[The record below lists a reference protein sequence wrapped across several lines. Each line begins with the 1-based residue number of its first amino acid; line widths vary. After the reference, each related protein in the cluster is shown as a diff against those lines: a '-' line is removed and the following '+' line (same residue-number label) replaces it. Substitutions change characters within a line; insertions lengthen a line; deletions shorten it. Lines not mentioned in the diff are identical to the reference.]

1 MLRYILI
8 ILLSL
13 LFNLQFISKSH
24 AVSGGAIKSI
34 INLFR
39 NGIKN
44 INKGADD
51 LIRKGADEW
60 EKIFKS
66 GESSPIIKK
75 GAENTSSTSKG
86 ANIGEIEQLAKQEKY
101 SILEKIGKENHI
113 KNYFAHSRRV
123 VKQNRKFL
131 KEIAEEGGQEALQ
144 ELTEE
149 GFEQAAD
156 KGLEKLA
163 KENDFYKYVH
173 LHWIGRIYL
182 RSEYYSKPKVEKR
195 IYLVCK
201 TENEIISF
209 SIIMEDKI
217 KSASLIDHEYFSN
230 NSQSKLI
237 EQELF
242 VLKDLDE
249 FKVMSTQLEK
259 GYNYPK
265 HYFTIFEDQ
274 KFIYD
279 KVITGTENPG
289 ITISRAEQNSII
301 SNNKCYKATEKELL

>member
-1 MLRYILI
+1 MKRFISIIILI
-8 ILLSL
+8 LI
-13 LFNLQFISKSH
+13 FNIQFVTNAH
-24 AVSGGAIKSI
+24 AVGGLRQ
-34 INLFR
+34 LFR
-39 NGIKN
+39 GMVNIFKN
-44 INKGADD
+44 KTDD
-51 LIRKGADEW
+51 VIRKGADGW

-75 GAENTSSTSKG
+75 GAENTTSTSKG
-86 ANIGEIEQLAKQEKY
+86 ATIGEIEQLAKKEKY

-113 KNYFAHSRRV
+113 KNYFVHSKRV

-131 KEIAEEGGQEALQ
+131 KEIAEEGGQEALE

-274 KFIYD
+274 KFVYD

-289 ITISRAEQNSII
+289 IIINRAQQNSSI
-301 SNNKCYKATEKELL
+301 SNNKCYKSTENELL

>member
-1 MLRYILI
+1 MKRFISIIILI
-8 ILLSL
+8 LIFNIQFVTNAHAIGGLRQ
-13 LFNLQFISKSH
+13 LFR
-24 AVSGGAIKSI
+24 GI
-34 INLFR
+34 INTF
-39 NGIKN
+39 
-44 INKGADD
+44 KGKTDD
-51 LIRKGADEW
+51 VIRKGADEW
-60 EKIFKS
+60 GKIFKS
-66 GESSPIIKK
+66 GESSP
-75 GAENTSSTSKG
+75 SKG
-86 ANIGEIEQLAKQEKY
+86 ATIGEIEQLAKQEKY
-101 SILEKIGKENHI
+101 SILEKIDKENHI

-131 KEIAEEGGQEALQ
+131 KEIAEEGGQEALE

-156 KGLEKLA
+156 QGLEKLA

-265 HYFTIFEDQ
+265 HYFTIFKDQ

-279 KVITGTENPG
+279 KVITGTEKPG
-289 ITISRAEQNSII
+289 TIINRAQQNSSI
-301 SNNKCYKATEKELL
+301 SNNKCYKSTKNELL

>member
-1 MLRYILI
+1 MKRFISIIILI
-8 ILLSL
+8 LIFNTQFATNAHAIGGLRQ
-13 LFNLQFISKSH
+13 LFR
-24 AVSGGAIKSI
+24 GI
-34 INLFR
+34 INTF
-39 NGIKN
+39 
-44 INKGADD
+44 KGKTDD
-51 LIRKGADEW
+51 VIRKGADEW

-75 GAENTSSTSKG
+75 GAENTTSTSKG
-86 ANIGEIEQLAKQEKY
+86 ATIGEIEQLAKQEKY
-101 SILEKIGKENHI
+101 SILEKIDKENHI

-131 KEIAEEGGQEALQ
+131 KEIAEEGGQEALE

-156 KGLEKLA
+156 QGLEKLA

-274 KFIYD
+274 KFVYD

-289 ITISRAEQNSII
+289 IIISRAQQNSSI
-301 SNNKCYKATEKELL
+301 SNNKCYKSTENELL

>member
-1 MLRYILI
+1 MKRFISIIILI
-8 ILLSL
+8 LIFNIQFVTNAHAIGGLRQ
-13 LFNLQFISKSH
+13 LFR
-24 AVSGGAIKSI
+24 GI
-34 INLFR
+34 INTF
-39 NGIKN
+39 
-44 INKGADD
+44 KGKTDD
-51 LIRKGADEW
+51 VIRKGADEW
-60 EKIFKS
+60 GKIFKS
-66 GESSPIIKK
+66 GESSP
-75 GAENTSSTSKG
+75 SKG
-86 ANIGEIEQLAKQEKY
+86 ATIGEIEQLAKQEKY
-101 SILEKIGKENHI
+101 SILEKIDKENHI

-131 KEIAEEGGQEALQ
+131 KEIAEEGGQEALE

-156 KGLEKLA
+156 QGLEKLA

-274 KFIYD
+274 KFVYD

-289 ITISRAEQNSII
+289 IIISRAQQNSSI
-301 SNNKCYKATEKELL
+301 SNNKCYKSTENELL

>member
-1 MLRYILI
+1 MKRFISIIILI
-8 ILLSL
+8 LI
-13 LFNLQFISKSH
+13 FNIQFETNAH
-24 AVSGGAIKSI
+24 AIGGVRQ
-34 INLFR
+34 LFR
-39 NGIKN
+39 AIVNIFKN
-44 INKGADD
+44 TSDD
-51 LIRKGADEW
+51 VIRKGADGW

-66 GESSPIIKK
+66 GESSQIIKK
-75 GAENTSSTSKG
+75 GAENTTSTSKG
-86 ANIGEIEQLAKQEKY
+86 ATIGEIEQLAKQEKY
-101 SILEKIGKENHI
+101 SILEKIDKENHI
-113 KNYFAHSRRV
+113 KNYFVHSKRV

-131 KEIAEEGGQEALQ
+131 KEIAEEGGQEALE

-156 KGLEKLA
+156 QGLEKLA
-163 KENDFYKYVH
+163 KENDFYKYVY

-274 KFIYD
+274 KFVYD
-279 KVITGTENPG
+279 KVITGTKNPG
-289 ITISRAEQNSII
+289 TIISEAQQNSNIT
-301 SNNKCYKATEKELL
+301 NNKCYKSTENELL

>member
-1 MLRYILI
+1 MKRFISIIILI
-8 ILLSL
+8 LIFNTQFATNAHAIGGLRQ
-13 LFNLQFISKSH
+13 LFR
-24 AVSGGAIKSI
+24 GI
-34 INLFR
+34 INTF
-39 NGIKN
+39 
-44 INKGADD
+44 KGKTDD
-51 LIRKGADEW
+51 VIRRGADEW
-60 EKIFKS
+60 GKIFKS

-75 GAENTSSTSKG
+75 GAENTTSTSKG
-86 ANIGEIEQLAKQEKY
+86 ATIGEIEQLAKQEKY

-131 KEIAEEGGQEALQ
+131 KEIAEEGGQEALE

-156 KGLEKLA
+156 QGLEKLA
-163 KENDFYKYVH
+163 KENNFYEYVQ
-173 LHWIGRIYL
+173 LHWIGRIYA
-182 RSEYYSKPKVEKR
+182 RSEYFSKPKVENR
-195 IYLVCK
+195 ILLVCK
-201 TENEIISF
+201 TENEIFYF

-217 KSASLIDHEYFSN
+217 KSASLIDHKYLSN
-230 NSQSKLI
+230 SSQTKLF

-249 FKVMSTQLEK
+249 FKIMSTKLEK

-265 HYFTIFEDQ
+265 HYFTIFKDQ

-279 KVITGTENPG
+279 KVITGTEKPG
-289 ITISRAEQNSII
+289 TIINRAQQNLSI
-301 SNNKCYKATEKELL
+301 SNNKCYKSTKNELL

>member
-24 AVSGGAIKSI
+24 AVSGGALKSI

-44 INKGADD
+44 INKGADEV
-51 LIRKGADEW
+51 IRKGADGW

-86 ANIGEIEQLAKQEKY
+86 ANIEGIEQLAKEEKY
-101 SILEKIGKENHI
+101 SILEKIGKKNHL
-113 KNYFAHSRRV
+113 KNFFKHSRRV
-123 VKQNRKFL
+123 VKKERKFL
-131 KEIAEEGGQEALQ
+131 KNIAEEGAEETL
-144 ELTEE
+144 ENLTEE
-149 GFEQAAD
+149 GFEKATDQ
-156 KGLEKLA
+156 GLEELA
-163 KENDFYKYVH
+163 KKNDFYEHVQ
-173 LHWIGRIYL
+173 LHWIGRIYA
-182 RSEYYSKPKVEKR
+182 RSEYFSKPKVEKR
-195 IYLVCK
+195 ILLVCK
-201 TENEIISF
+201 TENEIFYF

-217 KSASLIDHEYFSN
+217 KSASLIDHKYLSN
-230 NSQSKLI
+230 SSQTKLF

-249 FKVMSTQLEK
+249 FKIMSTKLEK

-265 HYFTIFEDQ
+265 HYFTIFKDQ

-289 ITISRAEQNSII
+289 IIINRAQQNSSI
-301 SNNKCYKATEKELL
+301 SNNKCYKSTENGLL

>member
-1 MLRYILI
+1 MKRFISIIILI
-8 ILLSL
+8 LI
-13 LFNLQFISKSH
+13 FNIQFVTNVH
-24 AVSGGAIKSI
+24 AIGGVRQ
-34 INLFR
+34 LFR
-39 NGIKN
+39 GIVNIFKN
-44 INKGADD
+44 TTDD
-51 LIRKGADEW
+51 VIRKGADGW

-66 GESSPIIKK
+66 GESSQIIKK
-75 GAENTSSTSKG
+75 GAENTTSTSKG
-86 ANIGEIEQLAKQEKY
+86 ATIGEIEQLAKQEKY

-131 KEIAEEGGQEALQ
+131 KEIAEEGGQEALE

-156 KGLEKLA
+156 QGLEKLA
-163 KENDFYKYVH
+163 KENDFYKYVQ

-217 KSASLIDHEYFSN
+217 KSATLIDHEYFSN
-230 NSQSKLI
+230 SFQTKLL

-249 FKVMSTQLEK
+249 FKIMSTQLEEDYK
-259 GYNYPK
+259 YPK
-265 HYFTIFEDQ
+265 HYFTIFNNQ

-279 KVITGTENPG
+279 KIITGTENPG
-289 ITISRAEQNSII
+289 IIINRANQNSNISR
-301 SNNKCYKATEKELL
+301 NKCYKATEKELL

>member
-1 MLRYILI
+1 MKRFISIIILI
-8 ILLSL
+8 LI
-13 LFNLQFISKSH
+13 FNIQFVTNAH
-24 AVSGGAIKSI
+24 AVGGLRQ
-34 INLFR
+34 LFR
-39 NGIKN
+39 GMVNIFKN
-44 INKGADD
+44 KTDD
-51 LIRKGADEW
+51 VIRKGADGW

-75 GAENTSSTSKG
+75 GAENTTSTSKG
-86 ANIGEIEQLAKQEKY
+86 ATIGEIEQLAKQEKY
-101 SILEKIGKENHI
+101 SILEKIDKENHI

-131 KEIAEEGGQEALQ
+131 KEIAEEGGQEALE

-279 KVITGTENPG
+279 KVITGTEKPG
-289 ITISRAEQNSII
+289 IIINRAQQNSSI
-301 SNNKCYKATEKELL
+301 SNNKCYKSTENELL

>member
-1 MLRYILI
+1 MKRFISIIILI
-8 ILLSL
+8 LI
-13 LFNLQFISKSH
+13 FNIQFVTNVH
-24 AVSGGAIKSI
+24 AIGGLRQ
-34 INLFR
+34 LFR
-39 NGIKN
+39 GIVNIFKN
-44 INKGADD
+44 KTGDV
-51 LIRKGADEW
+51 IRKGADGW

-75 GAENTSSTSKG
+75 GAENTTSTSKG
-86 ANIGEIEQLAKQEKY
+86 ATIGEIEQLAKKEKY

-131 KEIAEEGGQEALQ
+131 KEIAEEGGQQALE
-144 ELTEE
+144 ELTEG
-149 GFEQAAD
+149 GFEKAAD
-156 KGLEKLA
+156 QGLEALA
-163 KENDFYKYVH
+163 KKEDFYKYVQ

-182 RSEYYSKPKVEKR
+182 RSEYYSKPKVENR
-195 IYLVCK
+195 ILLTCK
-201 TENEIISF
+201 TEEEIFYF

-230 NSQSKLI
+230 NSQSKLF

>member
-13 LFNLQFISKSH
+13 LFNLQFISNSH
-24 AVSGGAIKSI
+24 AISGGAIKSI
-34 INLFR
+34 INFFR
-39 NGIKN
+39 SGVKN
-44 INKGADD
+44 ITKGADD
-51 LIRKGADEW
+51 LIRKGSDEW

-75 GAENTSSTSKG
+75 GAENTTSTSKG
-86 ANIGEIEQLAKQEKY
+86 ASIGELEQLAKQEKY
-101 SILEKIGKENHI
+101 SILEKIGKKNHI
-113 KNYFAHSRRV
+113 KNYFVHSNRV

-131 KEIAEEGGQEALQ
+131 KEIAEEGGQEALE

-149 GFEQAAD
+149 GFEKAAD
-156 KGLEKLA
+156 QGLEKLA
-163 KENDFYKYVH
+163 KEKDFYKYVQ
-173 LHWIGRIYL
+173 LHWIGRIYQ

-195 IYLVCK
+195 MYLVCETK
-201 TENEIISF
+201 TEIFSF

-217 KSASLIDHEYFSN
+217 KSASLIDHKYISN
-230 NSQSKLI
+230 SSQPKLF

-249 FKVMSTQLEK
+249 FKIMSTQLET

-265 HYFTIFEDQ
+265 NYFTIFKDQ

-289 ITISRAEQNSII
+289 IIISRAEQNSII

>member
-1 MLRYILI
+1 MRRFISIIILI
-8 ILLSL
+8 LIFNIQFVTNAHAIGGLRQ
-13 LFNLQFISKSH
+13 LFR
-24 AVSGGAIKSI
+24 GI
-34 INLFR
+34 INTF
-39 NGIKN
+39 
-44 INKGADD
+44 KGGTDD

-60 EKIFKS
+60 GKIFKS
-66 GESSPIIKK
+66 GESSP
-75 GAENTSSTSKG
+75 SKG
-86 ANIGEIEQLAKQEKY
+86 ATIAEIEQLAKQEKY
-101 SILEKIGKENHI
+101 SILEKIDKENHI
-113 KNYFAHSRRV
+113 KNYFVHSRRV

-131 KEIAEEGGQEALQ
+131 KEIAEEGGQEALE

-156 KGLEKLA
+156 QGLEKLA

-274 KFIYD
+274 KFVYD
-279 KVITGTENPG
+279 KVITGTKNPG
-289 ITISRAEQNSII
+289 IIISRAQQNSSI
-301 SNNKCYKATEKELL
+301 SNNKCYKSTENELL

>member
-1 MLRYILI
+1 MKRFISIIILI
-8 ILLSL
+8 LI
-13 LFNLQFISKSH
+13 FNIQFVTNAH
-24 AVSGGAIKSI
+24 AIGGVRQ
-34 INLFR
+34 LFR
-39 NGIKN
+39 GIVNIFKN
-44 INKGADD
+44 TTDDVIKKGAD
-51 LIRKGADEW
+51 GW
-60 EKIFKS
+60 EKLFKS
-66 GESSPIIKK
+66 GESSQIIKK
-75 GAENTSSTSKG
+75 GAENTTSTSKG
-86 ANIGEIEQLAKQEKY
+86 ATIGEIEQLAKQEKY
-101 SILEKIGKENHI
+101 SILKKIGKENHI
-113 KNYFAHSRRV
+113 KNYFVHSRRV

-131 KEIAEEGGQEALQ
+131 KEIAEEGGQEALE

-156 KGLEKLA
+156 QGLEKLA
-163 KENDFYKYVH
+163 KENDFYKYVL

-274 KFIYD
+274 KFVYD

-289 ITISRAEQNSII
+289 NIISRAQQNSSI
-301 SNNKCYKATEKELL
+301 SNNKCYKSTENELL

>member
-1 MLRYILI
+1 MKRLISIIILI
-8 ILLSL
+8 LI
-13 LFNLQFISKSH
+13 FNIQFVTNAH
-24 AVSGGAIKSI
+24 AIGGLRQ
-34 INLFR
+34 LFR
-39 NGIKN
+39 GIVN
-44 INKGADD
+44 TLKGGTDD
-51 LIRKGADEW
+51 VIRKGVDGW

-86 ANIGEIEQLAKQEKY
+86 ANIEGIEQLAKKEKY

-113 KNYFAHSRRV
+113 KNYFVHSKRV

-131 KEIAEEGGQEALQ
+131 KEIAEEGGQEALE

-274 KFIYD
+274 KFVYD
-279 KVITGTENPG
+279 KVITGTKNPG
-289 ITISRAEQNSII
+289 IIISEAQQNSSI
-301 SNNKCYKATEKELL
+301 SNNKCYKSTENELL

>member
-44 INKGADD
+44 ITKGADD
-51 LIRKGADEW
+51 LIRKGTDDL

-66 GESSPIIKK
+66 GESS
-75 GAENTSSTSKG
+75 SKG
-86 ANIGEIEQLAKQEKY
+86 TTIGEIEQLAKQEKY
-101 SILEKIGKENHI
+101 SILEKIGEENHI
-113 KNYFAHSRRV
+113 KNYFAHSKRV
-123 VKQNRKFL
+123 VKQNKRFL
-131 KEIAEEGGQEALQ
+131 KDIAEEGGQEVLE
-144 ELTEE
+144 ELTEG
-149 GFEQAAD
+149 GFGQAAD
-156 KGLEKLA
+156 QSLEKLA
-163 KENDFYKYVH
+163 KENDFYKYIK
-173 LHWIGRIYL
+173 LNWIGRIYL
-182 RSEYYSKPKVEKR
+182 RSEYYSKPKVENR
-195 IYLVCK
+195 ILLTCK
-201 TENEIISF
+201 NNEEEVFYF

-217 KSASLIDHEYFSN
+217 KSASLIDHQYFSSS
-230 NSQSKLI
+230 SQSKLF
-237 EQELF
+237 EQELL
-242 VLKDLDE
+242 VLEDLDE
-249 FKVMSTQLEK
+249 FKIMSTQLEK

-265 HYFTIFEDQ
+265 HYFTIFNDQ

-289 ITISRAEQNSII
+289 IIINRAHQD
-301 SNNKCYKATEKELL
+301 SNTSTNKCYKATENGLL

>member
-1 MLRYILI
+1 MKRFISIIILI
-8 ILLSL
+8 LILNIQFVTNAHAIGGLRQ
-13 LFNLQFISKSH
+13 LFR
-24 AVSGGAIKSI
+24 GI
-34 INLFR
+34 INTF
-39 NGIKN
+39 
-44 INKGADD
+44 KGKTDD
-51 LIRKGADEW
+51 VIRKGADEW

-75 GAENTSSTSKG
+75 GAENTTSTSKG
-86 ANIGEIEQLAKQEKY
+86 ATIGEIEQLAKQEKY
-101 SILEKIGKENHI
+101 SILEKIDKENHI

-131 KEIAEEGGQEALQ
+131 KEIAEEGGQEALE

-156 KGLEKLA
+156 QGLEKLA

-274 KFIYD
+274 KFVYD

-289 ITISRAEQNSII
+289 IIISRAQQNSSI
-301 SNNKCYKATEKELL
+301 SNNKCYKSTENELL

>member
-1 MLRYILI
+1 MKRFISIIILI
-8 ILLSL
+8 LIFNIQFVTNAHAIGGLRQ
-13 LFNLQFISKSH
+13 LFR
-24 AVSGGAIKSI
+24 GI
-34 INLFR
+34 INTF
-39 NGIKN
+39 
-44 INKGADD
+44 KGKTDD
-51 LIRKGADEW
+51 AIRKGADEL
-60 EKIFKS
+60 EKISKS

-75 GAENTSSTSKG
+75 GAENTTSTSKG
-86 ANIGEIEQLAKQEKY
+86 ATIGEIEQLAKKEKY

-131 KEIAEEGGQEALQ
+131 KEIAEEGGQEALE

-149 GFEQAAD
+149 GFAQAAD
-156 KGLEKLA
+156 QGLEKLA
-163 KENDFYKYVH
+163 KENDFYKYVL

-230 NSQSKLI
+230 NSQSQLI

-265 HYFTIFEDQ
+265 HYFTIFKDQ

-289 ITISRAEQNSII
+289 IIINRAQQNSSI
-301 SNNKCYKATEKELL
+301 SNNKCYKSTENELL

>member
-1 MLRYILI
+1 MKRFISIIILI
-8 ILLSL
+8 LI
-13 LFNLQFISKSH
+13 FNIQFVTNAH
-24 AVSGGAIKSI
+24 AVGGLRQ
-34 INLFR
+34 LFR
-39 NGIKN
+39 GIVNIFKN
-44 INKGADD
+44 KTDD
-51 LIRKGADEW
+51 VIRKGADGW

-75 GAENTSSTSKG
+75 GAENTTSTSKG
-86 ANIGEIEQLAKQEKY
+86 ATIGEIEQLAKQEKY
-101 SILEKIGKENHI
+101 SILEKIDKENHI

-131 KEIAEEGGQEALQ
+131 KEIAEEGGQEALE

-156 KGLEKLA
+156 QGLEKLA

-274 KFIYD
+274 KFVYD

-289 ITISRAEQNSII
+289 IIISRAQQNSSI
-301 SNNKCYKATEKELL
+301 SNNKCYKSTENELL

>member
-1 MLRYILI
+1 MKRFISIIILI
-8 ILLSL
+8 LIFNTQFATNAHAIGGLRQ
-13 LFNLQFISKSH
+13 LFR
-24 AVSGGAIKSI
+24 GI
-34 INLFR
+34 INTF
-39 NGIKN
+39 
-44 INKGADD
+44 KGKTDD
-51 LIRKGADEW
+51 VIRKGADEW
-60 EKIFKS
+60 GKIFKS
-66 GESSPIIKK
+66 GESSP
-75 GAENTSSTSKG
+75 SKG
-86 ANIGEIEQLAKQEKY
+86 ATIGEIEQLAKQEKY
-101 SILEKIGKENHI
+101 SILEKIDKENHI

-131 KEIAEEGGQEALQ
+131 KEIAEEGGQEALE

-156 KGLEKLA
+156 QGLEKLA

-274 KFIYD
+274 KFVYD

-289 ITISRAEQNSII
+289 IIISRAQQNSSI
-301 SNNKCYKATEKELL
+301 SNNKCYKSTENELL